1 MTPEM
6 AAGVDV
12 AQSNGERSHPG
23 GQASLLSRKKLR
35 QWRSTARLKM
45 RCFAV
50 KFHVEAWPAPSR
62 RLTVASPAS
71 CETCQHEPAQESCRH
86 LTETSPAVLSGMS

>member
-12 AQSNGERSHPG
+12 AQSNGERSRPG

-35 QWRSTARLKM
+35 QLRSTARLKM

-50 KFHVEAWPAPSR
+50 KFHVEAWRAPSR
-62 RLTVASPAS
+62 RNAPSERSGSDTLRGHSGS
-71 CETCQHEPAQESCRH
+71 RG
-86 LTETSPAVLSGMS
+86 TSTTLSRAT